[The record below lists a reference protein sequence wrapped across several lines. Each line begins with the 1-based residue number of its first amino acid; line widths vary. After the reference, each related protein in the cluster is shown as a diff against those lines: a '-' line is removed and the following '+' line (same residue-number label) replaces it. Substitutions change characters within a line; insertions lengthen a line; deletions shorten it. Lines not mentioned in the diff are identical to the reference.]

1 MLAVALVATSAFA
14 PSTTPA
20 GLRSRAAAAPVM
32 ADRKVYAFDD
42 TTVFEARETS
52 VTRKPVYLLSAI
64 EGTGVASYTA
74 EAGLLSGAEQAGVFS
89 TLEGLGAFSL
99 IESTLPLVEKLGL
112 LSKFEALLDVEAGLL
127 FSLANFLIALGPIIF
142 VLQICDL
149 FPAASGAGVPLEVAF
164 DVVTLGA
171 GAVLFGTAFAISKL
185 QLAADEIE

>member
-1 MLAVALVATSAFA
+1 LFA
-14 PSTTPA
+14 DIVPS
-20 GLRSRAAAAPVM
+20 SRAPPG
-32 ADRKVYAFDD
+32 R
-42 TTVFEARETS
+42 
-52 VTRKPVYLLSAI
+52 VYLLSAI

-127 FSLANFLIALGPIIF
+127 FSLANFLIALGPVIF

-149 FPAASGAGVPLEVAF
+149 FPVPFPVPLEIAF